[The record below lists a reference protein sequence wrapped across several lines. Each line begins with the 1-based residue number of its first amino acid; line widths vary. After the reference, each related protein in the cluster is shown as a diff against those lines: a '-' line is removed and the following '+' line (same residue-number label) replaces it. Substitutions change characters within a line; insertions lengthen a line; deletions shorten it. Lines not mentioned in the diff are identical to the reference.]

1 MEKLYNRLATTSI
14 KQTGNKRNKRPLIP
28 FRDSAIEKISKT
40 NIDFE
45 LKRFKEFR
53 FDVSKGS
60 SLKGLLLRFSRDTER
75 KYFTMDI
82 WIHGKKQHY
91 TVGQFPHVRCKDV
104 ERVCMNLAETHQ
116 DERGYWIKNPIQTK
130 ADEKRLVEKPDTTQP
145 KGFTINETIEAYC
158 GAEIP
163 GEEIERGF
171 SKDRKDGYRAA
182 KSCRSWFRYMAGYN
196 QRQSL
201 VGFSEDEDG
210 YGIHRFKPNKH
221 LRVVAPT
228 S

>member
-171 SKDRKDGYRAA
+171 SNFTLEKLYFQILLLL
-182 KSCRSWFRYMAGYN
+182 S
-196 QRQSL
+196 Q
-201 VGFSEDEDG
+201 
-210 YGIHRFKPNKH
+210 I
-221 LRVVAPT
+221 
-228 S
+228 